1 MRTLLHIDSSPR
13 AERSHS
19 RRLTA
24 QFVEAWRRTNP
35 GGTVVHRDLGIAP
48 VPFVNEDWIAAA
60 YSDPAEHTPAQRAA
74 IAVSDQL
81 VEELLAADELVIGT
95 PMFNFSVT
103 ASLKAWIDQV
113 VRIGRT
119 IQFPDYSP
127 LVHGRKA
134 TIIATRGGADL
145 APGEPLA
152 RFDAQVPYL
161 EQILKFIGITDV
173 SVVYVGCMND
183 SQAARQSSLDRA
195 IVQIRQLATT

>member
-1 MRTLLHIDSSPR
+1 MKTLLRIDSSPR
-13 AERSHS
+13 AERSQS

-24 QFVEAWRRTNP
+24 LFAQAWSRAHPESTII
-35 GGTVVHRDLGIAP
+35 HRDLALVP

-60 YSDPAEHTPAQRAA
+60 YSDPAGHTPAQRSA

-81 VEELLAADELVIGT
+81 VDELLAADEMVIGT
-95 PMFNFSVT
+95 PMFNFSVS

-119 IQFPDYSP
+119 IQFPDYAP

-134 TIIATRGGADL
+134 TIIATRGGAGL
-145 APGEPLA
+145 GPGEPLA
-152 RFDAQVPYL
+152 QFDGQVPYL
-161 EQILKFIGITDV
+161 KQILRFIGITDV

-195 IVQIRQLATT
+195 ITQIHQLAST